1 MLRHLSLLLLALLSV
16 LAAPVSAMTQESRVV
31 RVGVFP
37 MPGFNRIEDNVVTG
51 YNFAYLE
58 QVSKYTGWTL
68 APVVLNNWT
77 EAQKALDEDR
87 IDLLGP
93 TLHSPEREKRY
104 LFCLYPSGTTFT
116 ALVTLSK
123 NTALTYEDFPAF
135 AGLRIGTARAPFWR
149 QNFASFA
156 RRNDFS
162 PPPLQVFEDMEDA
175 RQAMRAGTVDAI
187 LGIVFNLRDDEK
199 LLAKY
204 DPAPFYYI
212 TTPQHQALMAEMN
225 HAVAQIKLEQ
235 PDLENRLARS
245 YLVRS
250 YQTPLSRSE
259 QDFIAAAPLLRVG
272 YNPDRKP
279 LSWRDPATGLAR
291 GILPDIVRLLG
302 KRSGLNFTFV
312 PLTDKKR
319 DLEEYF
325 ANDSIGLGVGL
336 MYLDQLKQAT
346 LQRLSAPL
354 LRSSLHLYVRR
365 GTVLTPD
372 KPFTLALLD
381 GWRGGSRY
389 GRATFPKARLR
400 RYPDA
405 AACLD
410 AVVRGEADALLY
422 TSLEVTYL
430 LTRPQYKDITFL
442 TEYQDHEDDRL
453 ALSPSMP
460 PQLLSILNKTLNDL
474 DERDKSQI
482 ISDNISSMVAPS
494 SLKDL
499 LYEHRAAILLAVELV
514 LFLAV
519 FATYAAYLRRRS
531 HRATQE
537 SERRLSAL
545 TANIN
550 GGVISLLADPSLHIA
565 QANTGFW
572 RLLGHSAPPQEDA
585 LVTWLPPEDAD
596 RLRAAMSN
604 STTALSLE
612 LRLRHRGQTWLPVL
626 LRGAP
631 APGEDGPAPLFH
643 CVVVDITEQKHMQ
656 DELEQE
662 KERYRILVE
671 QSQDIIFDVD
681 TEKRQFQCSPNFF
694 AKFGREA
701 TPLFNSGG
709 RPRNAHVVHPDDK
722 PALLELRR
730 RIYAGEHTAF
740 SVMRI
745 PTVEGRYIWCRIQV
759 TRISRDGAPLRLI
772 GKIVDIDEEVRR
784 RAELERR
791 SQRDSLT
798 DLLNKA
804 AFREQVRSCMPARP
818 EGNRTDAL
826 MFMDL
831 DNFKVLNDT
840 LGHVVGDVA
849 LVDVAEAL
857 KRTFRNVDI
866 LGRFGGDEFCIFL
879 RGITREVLQARAE
892 AVLAALRLS
901 YAREGQK
908 VDVTASI
915 GVYLFDGTESNYEE
929 ALQRADAALY
939 YAKET
944 GKNRYTFFDEVTDIA
959 GTGSFHAFF
968 PDMSAQDAALPPADA
983 PHAPETPAVN
993 APQPH
998 VAAPHAAAPHAA
1010 ASGAAQPDPDA
1021 APQEAATRQRPHPA
1035 KES

>member
-381 GWRGGSRY
+381 GWRGGSHY

-405 AACLD
+405 AAWTPWF
-410 AVVRGEADALLY
+410 AE
-422 TSLEVTYL
+422 
-430 LTRPQYKDITFL
+430 RPTPCSIPRWK
-442 TEYQDHEDDRL
+442 
-453 ALSPSMP
+453 SP
-460 PQLLSILNKTLNDL
+460 T
-474 DERDKSQI
+474 
-482 ISDNISSMVAPS
+482 
-494 SLKDL
+494 
-499 LYEHRAAILLAVELV
+499 
-514 LFLAV
+514 
-519 FATYAAYLRRRS
+519 
-531 HRATQE
+531 
-537 SERRLSAL
+537 
-545 TANIN
+545 
-550 GGVISLLADPSLHIA
+550 
-565 QANTGFW
+565 
-572 RLLGHSAPPQEDA
+572 
-585 LVTWLPPEDAD
+585 
-596 RLRAAMSN
+596 
-604 STTALSLE
+604 
-612 LRLRHRGQTWLPVL
+612 
-626 LRGAP
+626 
-631 APGEDGPAPLFH
+631 
-643 CVVVDITEQKHMQ
+643 
-656 DELEQE
+656 
-662 KERYRILVE
+662 
-671 QSQDIIFDVD
+671 
-681 TEKRQFQCSPNFF
+681 CSP
-694 AKFGREA
+694 
-701 TPLFNSGG
+701 
-709 RPRNAHVVHPDDK
+709 AH
-722 PALLELRR
+722 
-730 RIYAGEHTAF
+730 
-740 SVMRI
+740 S
-745 PTVEGRYIWCRIQV
+745 
-759 TRISRDGAPLRLI
+759 TRTSP
-772 GKIVDIDEEVRR
+772 
-784 RAELERR
+784 
-791 SQRDSLT
+791 
-798 DLLNKA
+798 
-804 AFREQVRSCMPARP
+804 F
-818 EGNRTDAL
+818 
-826 MFMDL
+826 
-831 DNFKVLNDT
+831 
-840 LGHVVGDVA
+840 
-849 LVDVAEAL
+849 
-857 KRTFRNVDI
+857 
-866 LGRFGGDEFCIFL
+866 
-879 RGITREVLQARAE
+879 
-892 AVLAALRLS
+892 
-901 YAREGQK
+901 
-908 VDVTASI
+908 
-915 GVYLFDGTESNYEE
+915 
-929 ALQRADAALY
+929 
-939 YAKET
+939 
-944 GKNRYTFFDEVTDIA
+944 
-959 GTGSFHAFF
+959 
-968 PDMSAQDAALPPADA
+968 
-983 PHAPETPAVN
+983 
-993 APQPH
+993 
-998 VAAPHAAAPHAA
+998 
-1010 ASGAAQPDPDA
+1010 
-1021 APQEAATRQRPHPA
+1021 
-1035 KES
+1035 

>member
-1 MLRHLSLLLLALLSV
+1 MTCWGPRCIRPKGKTLPVLPLPQRHHLY
-16 LAAPVSAMTQESRVV
+16 
-31 RVGVFP
+31 G
-37 MPGFNRIEDNVVTG
+37 PGHS
-51 YNFAYLE
+51 E
-58 QVSKYTGWTL
+58 Q
-68 APVVLNNWT
+68 
-77 EAQKALDEDR
+77 
-87 IDLLGP
+87 
-93 TLHSPEREKRY
+93 
-104 LFCLYPSGTTFT
+104 
-116 ALVTLSK
+116 K
-123 NTALTYEDFPAF
+123 NTALTYEDFSGFCRA
-135 AGLRIGTARAPFWR
+135 AHRYGARAPFWR

-225 HAVAQIKLEQ
+225 HAVAPDKAGTARPGKPPGPQLPGPQLPNPPEQ
-235 PDLENRLARS
+235 KRTGLYCRRALAACGLQPRP
-245 YLVRS
+245 
-250 YQTPLSRSE
+250 Q
-259 QDFIAAAPLLRVG
+259 A
-272 YNPDRKP
+272 

-626 LRGAP
+626 LRRAGA
-631 APGEDGPAPLFH
+631 GEDGPAPLFH

-866 LGRFGGDEFCIFL
+866 LAASAATNFVSFCAASPVRCCRPGL
-879 RGITREVLQARAE
+879 RPCWPRCVFP
-892 AVLAALRLS
+892 

-983 PHAPETPAVN
+983 PHAPETPAAD
-993 APQPH
+993 APQPNA
-998 VAAPHAAAPHAA
+998 VALNPAAPE
-1010 ASGAAQPDPDA
+1010 AAQPAPDA